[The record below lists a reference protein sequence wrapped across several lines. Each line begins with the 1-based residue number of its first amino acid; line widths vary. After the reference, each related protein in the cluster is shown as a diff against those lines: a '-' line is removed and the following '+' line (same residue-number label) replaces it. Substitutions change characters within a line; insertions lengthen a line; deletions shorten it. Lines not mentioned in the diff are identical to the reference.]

1 MMNVNSQSSKVIS
14 IKLISLFVFY
24 FLLVTPRLV
33 FAQEFTA
40 SVDET
45 TVSENDRFQVSFT
58 FSGSTINNLSNFSP
72 PSFENFMILSGP
84 NQSTSIQ
91 IINGAQSASLTYSF
105 VIQAKSIGTFTIGLA
120 SIEQN
125 GTTYKSDP
133 LKISVVKGN
142 PKPQQKNNDQ
152 QVSDEEIAKNLFIKT
167 TVDKSR
173 VYKGEQVTV
182 TYKLYTRLSIAAQMS
197 VNKLPQYQGFWA
209 EELETPNNISFRT
222 EVVNGK
228 QFRVGVLK
236 KAALFPTQTG
246 TLEVTPIELTVP
258 VQVQKQK
265 SRNIWDDFFGDPFGR
280 SEVIEFNA
288 KSNVVKI
295 KVDPLPPGQPDSFNG
310 AVGDYSFDAKLN
322 TTQTKSNEPLTL
334 NVSISGTGNIKLLDM
349 PEINFPNGFEKYEPK
364 VSEDIN
370 RKSRIS
376 GTKKGEY
383 LFVPRIVGLREIP
396 PIEFSYF
403 NPEKKKYV
411 TLKSQP
417 FTIDIKPGDKLASSE
432 VVGKED
438 IKQLGEDIRFI
449 KTNYDDIEKKE
460 NYVFNSTGFLIASIL
475 PLLMSVG
482 FIGWKRRYDKLHG
495 NVVLLRYQKAQKV
508 AKNRLKLA
516 KKLMDTQNYKE
527 YYTELSSALFGYL
540 EDKLHI
546 PKSEFTIE
554 RASDELRSKNIS
566 EDLITELKTSAE
578 KCEFVR
584 FAPGAEKS
592 GAKKDMYDEIT
603 EVIIN
608 LEKNISVGTKFQKT
622 AAQTNYA

>member
-1 MMNVNSQSSKVIS
+1 M
-14 IKLISLFVFY
+14 IKILFTY
-24 FLLVTPRLV
+24 FFLFSALL
-33 FAQEFTA
+33 FAQEFTV

-45 TVSENDRFQVSFT
+45 TVSDNNPFQVSFT
-58 FSGSTINNLSNFSP
+58 FSGSSINNLSKFSP

-105 VIQAKSIGTFTIGLA
+105 VIQAKSVGTLSIGSA

-133 LKISVVKGN
+133 IKISVVKGN
-142 PKPQQKNNDQ
+142 AQPQPKNKDSQISND
-152 QVSDEEIAKNLFIKT
+152 EIAKNLFIKT
-167 TVDKSR
+167 TVDKTR
-173 VYKGEQVTV
+173 AYKGEQVIV

-197 VNKLPQYQGFWA
+197 VNKIPQYQGFWA
-209 EELETPNNISFRT
+209 EELETPNNISFST

-246 TLEVTPIELTVP
+246 TLEVTPFELTVP
-258 VQVQKQK
+258 VQIQKQK
-265 SRNIWDDFFGDPFGR
+265 SRSVWDDFFGDPFGR

-295 KVDPLPPGQPDSFNG
+295 EVEPLPPGQPDTFKG
-310 AVGDYSFDAKLN
+310 AVGDYSFDVKLN
-322 TTQTKSNEPLTL
+322 TTTTKSNEPLTL
-334 NVSISGTGNIKLLDM
+334 NVNISGTGNIKLLDM

-370 RKSRIS
+370 RKSTIS

-383 LFVPRIVGLREIP
+383 LFVPRVVGIREIP

-403 NPEKKKYV
+403 DPGKKKYV
-411 TLKSQP
+411 TLKSQS
-417 FTIDIKPGDKLASSE
+417 FTIDIKPGDKLASTE
-432 VVGKED
+432 GVGKED

-449 KTNYDDIEKKE
+449 KTSYNDIEKQE
-460 NYVFNSTGFLIASIL
+460 SYIFNSTGFLIAGAL
-475 PLLMSVG
+475 PLVLGISL
-482 FIGWKRRYDKLHG
+482 IGWKRRYDKLHG

-527 YYTELSSALFGYL
+527 FYTELSSALFGYL

-546 PKSEFTIE
+546 PKSEFTVE
-554 RASDELRSKNIS
+554 RASDELRNKNVSDGLII
-566 EDLITELKTSAE
+566 DLKSSTE

-592 GAKKDMYDEIT
+592 TAMKEMYSEIA

-608 LEKNISVGTKFQKT
+608 LEKNISERK
-622 AAQTNYA
+622 YA